1 VKNVLVNQSWGPGD
15 VSPNA
20 SLTFTLDPDIVWQ
33 NTSSGQASMWEMDGN
48 TVIGGGAVS
57 PNPGP
62 SWTEI
67 GTGDFFGGG
76 STDTSAADLS
86 APIPG

>member
-1 VKNVLVNQSWGPGD
+1 
-15 VSPNA
+15 
-20 SLTFTLDPDIVWQ
+20 
-33 NTSSGQASMWEMDGN
+33 MWEMDGN

-76 STDTSAADLS
+76 STDMSAADLL
-86 APIPG
+86 APIPGRAGTLSKPAAAVQTFFFKAQAAKPRSGR